1 MFFPIELLFNERNN
15 WFSTHRSSIPY
26 TNVIYSPFN
35 TEYTSSDSLPSHS
48 ICMCF
53 MLGPEWI
60 CMAKTKF
67 QQDKGSLEI
76 WTETDKEEAFIYL
89 SAAYRS
95 VGGMEAVWAGRSHH
109 ISLSSVIL
117 CDTMLLNSIFCPFF
131 SLCVGLYC
139 YAAAIFLLEGPVAM
153 VKNLSC
159 SIRSP
164 FDSHSKPSD

>member
-1 MFFPIELLFNERNN
+1 MQLSATVPWCSQARICNKSLFDTNVHSLVMPFQCFFPIELLFNERNN
-15 WFSTHRSSIPY
+15 WFSIHRSSIPY

-95 VGGMEAVWAGRSHH
+95 VGGGWRLCGQGAPT
-109 ISLSSVIL
+109 IL
-117 CDTMLLNSIFCPFF
+117 
-131 SLCVGLYC
+131 V
-139 YAAAIFLLEGPVAM
+139 FLQSYFVTP
-153 VKNLSC
+153 C
-159 SIRSP
+159 
-164 FDSHSKPSD
+164 F